1 VSGSGTGRI
10 LVVDDNLQNRK
21 LVEACLAQA
30 GYSVVLAESGMEALC
45 LFEERTPDMVL
56 LDVGMPGMDGF
67 ETCTRMRAM
76 RGGNEVPI
84 VFVTGLTD
92 LGSHHRAMASG
103 ADDFL
108 SKPVNRT
115 ELLLRVRS
123 LLWIRKLRGELNAG
137 YDLIR
142 SQRDALLTAQ
152 QQREGLTSLVIHD
165 LKSPLS
171 TILFNAEALVDTCTG
186 EDGEAARQIVAASMA
201 MSRMVM
207 NLLDISRS
215 EDGALVPR
223 IAKVALHELA
233 NELREGQALR
243 DDRQTL
249 EIESAQLTIDGD
261 AELLRRMIENLLDNA
276 KKYSPAGT
284 TIRLGIEP
292 VDTAWV
298 EIRVTDQG
306 AGIPPEMRDRIFE
319 KYARLERES
328 AEYAES
334 SRGLGLTFCR
344 LAAEVHGGRIWVDD
358 NPQGGCAFH
367 VRIPISHQLRA
378 S

>member
-1 VSGSGTGRI
+1 MKSSGHI
-10 LVVDDNLQNRK
+10 LVVDDNLHNREFVAGH
-21 LVEACLAQA
+21 LVNA
-30 GYSVVLAESGMEALC
+30 GYSITLAESG
-45 LFEERTPDMVL
+45 EEGLRQFNFRSPDLVL
-56 LDVGMPGMDGF
+56 LDVMMPGMDGF
-67 ETCTRMRAM
+67 ETCKRIRESP
-76 RGGNEVPI
+76 GGSDASV
-84 VFVTGLTD
+84 VFATALTD
-92 LGSHHRAMASG
+92 LGSHQRAMASG

-108 SKPVNRT
+108 TKPINRT

-123 LLWIRKLRGELNAG
+123 LLWIKRLKNELREG
-137 YDLIR
+137 YELIR
-142 SQRDALLTAQ
+142 SQRDALITAQ
-152 QQREGLTSLVIHD
+152 RQREALSSLVVHD
-165 LKSPLS
+165 LKNPL
-171 TILFNAEALVDTCTG
+171 TAILANAHWLSESCANEESV
-186 EDGEAARQIVAASMA
+186 AAAQIVRAASNMH
-201 MSRMVM
+201 RMVL